1 MVTLCSVV
9 NEERSIP
16 GRKRSICT
24 YSFFVRIIGKFRLRS
39 ASLNLLIPT
48 PPLLLLYHDWIVCKV
63 RRLHI
68 SPPLFITVS
77 CIVYFSC
84 HTVITVM
91 FICCVD
97 VEECDDVQLFIRPH
111 KSISLPST
119 LLLSI
124 VGAGATILDLFIDCN
139 TAPST

>member
-1 MVTLCSVV
+1 MDPF
-9 NEERSIP
+9 N
-16 GRKRSICT
+16 
-24 YSFFVRIIGKFRLRS
+24 S
-39 ASLNLLIPT
+39 ASAAAIIVF
-48 PPLLLLYHDWIVCKV
+48 YHNWIVCKV
-63 RRLHI
+63 RQLHI

-97 VEECDDVQLFIRPH
+97 VDECDDVQLFIRPH

-139 TAPST
+139 TVPAVVVHSFLLPYYFTDNFAYSYSFM